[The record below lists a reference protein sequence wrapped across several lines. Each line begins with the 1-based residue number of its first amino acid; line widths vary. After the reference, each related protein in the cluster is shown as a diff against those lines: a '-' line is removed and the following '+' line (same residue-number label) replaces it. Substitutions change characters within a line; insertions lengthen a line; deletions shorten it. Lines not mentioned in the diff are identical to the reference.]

1 MLNGTSISPRQPCRK
16 DTKLNVKKLVAQ
28 QSFFLY
34 NEGMQTSPT
43 PQISGSFIGRRL
55 MSLMGLWLVIYL
67 IEHMLVNSQAALWL
81 GSDGSA
87 FVRMV
92 NSLESLPY
100 LHVVEILLIGIPF
113 AIHMVWG
120 IHRAWVAKTN
130 SGNTD
135 GCKAALH
142 YGRNKAFSW
151 QRWTSWILLVGV
163 VAHVVQMRFVSA
175 PKEVEVEGKTMFVV
189 QVTEDN
195 ELRPLVERLGVK
207 LVQEQ
212 RAVSAFAETPGTAM
226 LLMVREAFKSVPVAI
241 LYTIFLAAAAFHA
254 MNGFWTFLITWG
266 AILSARSQRAMI
278 PVSVIGMG
286 MLLFFGLAAIWGSY
300 WLAA

>member
-1 MLNGTSISPRQPCRK
+1 
-16 DTKLNVKKLVAQ
+16 
-28 QSFFLY
+28 
-34 NEGMQTSPT
+34 
-43 PQISGSFIGRRL
+43 

-67 IEHMLVNSQAALWL
+67 IEHLLVNSQAALWL

-87 FVRMV
+87 FVRLV

-100 LHVVEILLIGIPF
+100 LHVVEVLLIGIPF
-113 AIHMVWG
+113 AVHMVWG
-120 IHRAWVAKTN
+120 VHRALVAKTN
-130 SGNTD
+130 SGSSD

-142 YGRNKAFSW
+142 YGRNRAFSW
-151 QRWTSWILLVGV
+151 QRWTAWILLVGV
-163 VAHVVQMRFVSA
+163 IGHVVQMRFVSA
-175 PKEVEVEGKTMFVV
+175 PKEVEVEGKKMFVV
-189 QVTEDN
+189 QVSRDN
-195 ELRPLVERLGVK
+195 ELGSLAERLGVK
-207 LVQEQ
+207 LIENKQDI
-212 RAVSAFAETPGTAM
+212 SAYAETPGTGM

-241 LYTIFLAAAAFHA
+241 GYTLFLAAAVFHA